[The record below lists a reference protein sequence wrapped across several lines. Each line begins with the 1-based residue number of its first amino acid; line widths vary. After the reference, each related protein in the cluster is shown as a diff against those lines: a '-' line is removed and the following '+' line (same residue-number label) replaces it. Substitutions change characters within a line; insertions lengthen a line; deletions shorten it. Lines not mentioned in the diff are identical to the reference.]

1 MTTEESTTP
10 IHAFVRSDVVRSA
23 FVSPLEASGWAM
35 AALRDSTDLAALLR
49 DAPYAVLLVD
59 SAAAPPMPGPWI
71 QGLFVG
77 SGEAPDG
84 LAARPFSTPVG
95 QLAADL
101 RRLAFT
107 AQLAA
112 LRAGRVHQARGFLED
127 VPLRSCLAAL
137 VGRKSSG
144 TVRFSSARG
153 EGCIYLREGRVID
166 VEVASLRGEEA
177 LARLLAWTEGNV
189 HVAEGTVLGD
199 ALITRPTDDVFA
211 EAERMAAAV
220 AASLVLLPKAGVP
233 LELERFVASRI
244 VPRPSED
251 LEKLLNLIDGKRDI
265 IALLDASPFDDAST
279 ARTLARFAQGGALRA
294 VGTTAQVEDVAPP
307 SVALVAR
314 HTPANLPQ
322 VTLQMDAPKVP
333 APEPHV
339 EEVAPAPP
347 SASVEDD
354 GQPVGATTPVGL
366 FAVGGP
372 ESAKPSSRPLDAT
385 PLTPGVE
392 ALQTATSAAV
402 EAPMRRTP
410 ISVETPAKAAL
421 DAAFR
426 KAAQE
431 SQAVMTASESY
442 TATSSRRSV
451 PAPVNDRAMRLVGGI
466 GIAAVALFAV
476 VALKGALGGSPAP
489 AAPPARVEAVAAA
502 PAPKV
507 EELAPAPAAP
517 AAEPEVPSPGE
528 AETATSTAAAAPAAP
543 AAAAAP
549 PVGSAP
555 VAAAPAAST
564 SSAVPA
570 VKLPPGR
577 LQKAKDFLDQGNYV
591 SASVEAQAVIQ
602 GDPTQAEGWLVLGA
616 SAQAQGKDSEA
627 KRYYSE
633 CARRGRGPSV
643 EECRQLL
650 AQ

>member
-1 MTTEESTTP
+1 MTTEDSTTP

-23 FVSPLEASGWAM
+23 FVSPLEASGWSM
-35 AALRDSTDLAALLR
+35 ASLRDSTDLAALLR

-59 SAAAPPMPGPWI
+59 SSAAPSMPGPWI

-137 VGRKSSG
+137 VGRKASG
-144 TVRFSSARG
+144 TVRFASARG
-153 EGCIYLREGRVID
+153 QGCIYLRDGRIID

-177 LARLLAWTEGNV
+177 LARLLAWTEASV
-189 HVAEGTVLGD
+189 HVAEGSVLGD
-199 ALITRPTDDVFA
+199 ALITRATDDVFA

-220 AASLVLLPKAGVP
+220 AASLVLLPKAGVA

-244 VPRPSED
+244 VARPSEE
-251 LEKLLNLIDGKRDI
+251 LEKLLDLVDGTRDI
-265 IALLDASPFDDAST
+265 VALLDASPFDDAST

-322 VTLQMDAPKVP
+322 VTLQMDAPKVSNA
-333 APEPHV
+333 APESEDPA
-339 EEVAPAPP
+339 VAEP
-347 SASVEDD
+347 SSANDD
-354 GQPVGATTPVGL
+354 GQPVGASTPIGL

-372 ESAKPSSRPLDAT
+372 DSSAPSSRPIDAT

-392 ALQTATSAAV
+392 ALRTATSAAV
-402 EAPMRRTP
+402 EVQARRTP

-431 SQAVMTASESY
+431 SQAAMTSSESY
-442 TATSSRRSV
+442 TSTSSRRSV
-451 PAPVNDRAMRLVGGI
+451 PPPVNSRAMRLVGGI
-466 GIAAVALFAV
+466 SVAAIGLFAI
-476 VALKGALGGSPAP
+476 VALKAAVGGSNSPAP
-489 AAPPARVEAVAAA
+489 APAPVRVEAVAAA
-502 PAPKV
+502 PAPSA
-507 EELAPAPAAP
+507 EAPAPAAV
-517 AAEPEVPSPGE
+517 AAPEPDVPTPSE
-528 AETATSTAAAAPAAP
+528 AETAAASAPSLPIAARP
-543 AAAAAP
+543 
-549 PVGSAP
+549 P
-555 VAAAPAAST
+555 VAAAVTTVSSPSTTVAAPAT
-564 SSAVPA
+564 

-591 SASVEAQAVIQ
+591 SASIEAQGVVQ
-602 GDPTQAEGWLVLGA
+602 GDPSQAEGWLVLGA
-616 SAQAQGKDSEA
+616 AAQAQGKDSEA
-627 KRYYSE
+627 KRFYSE

>member
-23 FVSPLEASGWAM
+23 FVSPLEASGWSM
-35 AALRDSTDLAALLR
+35 ASLRDSTDLAALLR

-59 SAAAPPMPGPWI
+59 SPAAPPMPGPWI

-137 VGRKSSG
+137 VGRKASG
-144 TVRFSSARG
+144 TVRFTSARG
-153 EGCIYLREGRVID
+153 EGCIYVRDGRIID
-166 VEVASLRGEEA
+166 VEVANLRGEEA
-177 LARLLAWTEGNV
+177 LARLLAWSEGSV

-199 ALITRPTDDVFA
+199 ALITRATDDVFA

-220 AASLVLLPKAGVP
+220 AASLVLLPKPGVSV
-233 LELERFVASRI
+233 ELERFVASRI
-244 VPRPSED
+244 VARPSEE
-251 LEKLLNLIDGKRDI
+251 LEQLLNLIDGKRDI
-265 IALLDASPFDDAST
+265 VALLDASPFDDAST

-294 VGTTAQVEDVAPP
+294 VGTTVQVEDVAPP

-314 HTPANLPQ
+314 HTPADLPQ
-322 VTLQMDAPKVP
+322 VTLQMDAPKIP
-333 APEPHV
+333 APAPVV
-339 EEVAPAPP
+339 EEVTSPV
-347 SASVEDD
+347 SSSSEE

-372 ESAKPSSRPLDAT
+372 ESSKPSSRPLDAT
-385 PLTPGVE
+385 PITPGVE
-392 ALQTATSAAV
+392 VLQTATSAAV
-402 EAPMRRTP
+402 EPPARRTP

-431 SQAVMTASESY
+431 SQAAMAASESY
-442 TATSSRRSV
+442 TATSSRRST
-451 PAPVNDRAMRLVGGI
+451 PPPVNDRAMRLVGGI
-466 GIAAVALFAV
+466 GIAAVALFAI
-476 VALKGALGGSPAP
+476 VAVKGALGGGSAPAP
-489 AAPPARVEAVAAA
+489 AAAPVRAEVVAAT

-507 EELAPAPAAP
+507 EEPVPTPTVNPEPEVPAPSEAEAAPTPAAAPAAAVAPAPAAARP
-517 AAEPEVPSPGE
+517 AATTP
-528 AETATSTAAAAPAAP
+528 AAPVAFTPPAAP
-543 AAAAAP
+543 AKP
-549 PVGSAP
+549 SG
-555 VAAAPAAST
+555 
-564 SSAVPA
+564 
-570 VKLPPGR
+570 GR

-591 SASVEAQAVIQ
+591 SASVEAQAVVQ
-602 GDPTQAEGWLVLGA
+602 SDATQAEGWLVLGA
-616 SAQAQGKDSEA
+616 AAQAQGKDAEA
-627 KRYYSE
+627 KRYYAE
-633 CARRGRGPSV
+633 CARRGRGASV